1 MVWGLVPPLTW
12 STLSKVAVVAVVAAV
27 EAVEAVEAVVVEA
40 EVVEVTV
47 VEVVEAVKAGEEV
60 PRRAVG
66 ARAKTRRRTLRPS
79 MRETLGLPLLPPS
92 RPQELRAR
100 EG

>member
-1 MVWGLVPPLTW
+1 
-12 STLSKVAVVAVVAAV
+12 
-27 EAVEAVEAVVVEA
+27 VVVEA
-40 EVVEVTV
+40 EMVEVEV
-47 VEVVEAVKAGEEV
+47 VEVVEAVKPGEEV

-66 ARAKTRRRTLRPS
+66 AKAKTRRRTLRPS